1 MYADVLILLFAAVLL
16 VAIFRRLGQ
25 PVILAYLVAGVLL
38 GPHGAAVLSEQ
49 ANMQTIAELG
59 IVFLM
64 FSLGLEFSLPRLIAM
79 RMLVV
84 GVGGLQVLFTSLLFF
99 WLGWW
104 WGLSLPQAL
113 VVSGTLA
120 LSSTAVVIKQLG
132 EQKQLHTRRA
142 QLGVSVLLFQD
153 LAVVPLL
160 VMIPILARP
169 EIQGSALLAEIA
181 WATLKGLFALFSLLA
196 VGKWLLPL
204 LFHEVARARSD
215 ELFVLSALLVALLA
229 AFMTHSLGLSMAL
242 GAFLAGMMLGESHY
256 RHQLEVDIRP
266 FRDVLM
272 GLFFITIGMTMDWQ
286 LVALAWWQVI
296 LCVFGLILIKSLL
309 VLLAG
314 GLMGERKRDAM
325 AAGIMLSQVGEFG
338 FVLLALA
345 NHHALL
351 EHQLVSLLIGIG
363 VISIAMTPWLVQKAH
378 GLARSLTDSALLTRS
393 EVAQSGLSKHQHV
406 IIAGFGRAGQTCA
419 RFLKLE
425 DIPFLALDLDPE
437 RVGEAKTAGEQ
448 VAFGDASR
456 RDILLAAGLLRARL
470 VIITFDDRKRVEAML
485 ALIKELAGQVRVLV
499 RTRDDSFL
507 EAFKQ
512 AGAHEVI
519 PESQEGAL
527 MLVSHLL
534 LNCDI
539 PIGRVIRRME
549 LERSSQY
556 RFLHGFYW
564 GDQSASNLET
574 DQLLERLHPV
584 LLHDQAWAVGQTVQA
599 LALDAVR
606 IKEVQRGEQSLEPRP
621 ELRLAAGGRG
631 QAGAVWQ
638 CGSDGAGRTK
648 VAGGALGLALRKA
661 DQLIYASSRITSSIP
676 RNCSTRARSLR
687 VSL

>member
-1 MYADVLILLFAAVLL
+1 MYTDLLILLFAAVLL
-16 VAIFRRLGQ
+16 VATFRRLGL
-25 PVILAYLVAGVLL
+25 PVILAYLIAGVLL
-38 GPHGAAVLSEQ
+38 GPHGLAVITGQSI
-49 ANMQTIAELG
+49 MQTIAELG

-64 FSLGLEFSLPRLIAM
+64 FSLGLEFSLPKLLAM
-79 RMLVV
+79 RRLVL
-84 GVGGLQVLFTSLLFF
+84 GVGMLQVLLTSLLFF
-99 WLGWW
+99 AIGWW
-104 WGLSLPQAL
+104 WGLSLAQSL
-113 VVSGTLA
+113 VVAGTLA

-160 VMIPILARP
+160 VMIPILAQP
-169 EIQGSALLAEIA
+169 EVQGSALAAEIA
-181 WATLKGLFALFSLLA
+181 WATLKGLFALFTLLA

-229 AFMTHSLGLSMAL
+229 AYMTHSLGLSMAL

-256 RHQLEVDIRP
+256 RHQLEVDIKP

-272 GLFFITIGMTMDWQ
+272 GLFFITIGMAMEWE
-286 LVALAWWQVI
+286 LVARAWWQVLI
-296 LCVFGLILIKSLL
+296 CVVLLVLCKSLL

-314 GLMGERKRDAM
+314 RLMGERKRDSM

-345 NHHALL
+345 LHHGLL
-351 EHQLVSLLIGIG
+351 DQQLVSLLIGIG
-363 VISIAMTPWLVQKAH
+363 IISIAMTPWLVTQAH
-378 GLARSLTDSALLTRS
+378 SLARSLTDPALLTRS
-393 EVAQSGLSKHQHV
+393 EVAQSGLSKSQHV

-419 RFLKLE
+419 RFLKIE
-425 DIPFLALDLDPE
+425 EIPFLALDLDPE
-437 RVGEAKTAGEQ
+437 RVSEAKLAGEQ

-485 ALIKELAGQVRVLV
+485 ALIRELAGDLKVLV
-499 RTRDDSFL
+499 RTRDDCFL
-507 EAFKQ
+507 EQYKQ
-512 AGAHEVI
+512 AGAFEVI

-564 GDQSASNLET
+564 GDQSASNLEA
-574 DQLLERLHPV
+574 DQLLERLHPL
-584 LLHDQAWAVGQTVQA
+584 LLHDQAWAVGREVRE
-599 LALDAVR
+599 LPLDEVR
-606 IKEVQRGEQSLEPRP
+606 IKEVQRGDQSLEPRP
-621 ELRLAAGGRG
+621 ELVLAAGDRLILFGTVVAMEQAEQRLLEGR
-631 QAGAVWQ
+631 
-638 CGSDGAGRTK
+638 
-648 VAGGALGLALRKA
+648 
-661 DQLIYASSRITSSIP
+661 
-676 RNCSTRARSLR
+676 
-687 VSL
+687 

>member
-1 MYADVLILLFAAVLL
+1 MYTDVLILLFAAVLL

-25 PVILAYLVAGVLL
+25 PVILAYLLAGVLL
-38 GPHGAAVLSEQ
+38 GPHGAAVITGQ
-49 ANMQTIAELG
+49 AIMQTIAELG

-79 RMLVV
+79 RMLVL
-84 GVGGLQVLFTSLLFF
+84 GVGGLQVLFTSSLFF
-99 WLGWW
+99 WLAWW

-169 EIQGSALLAEIA
+169 EIQGGALLAEIA

-215 ELFVLSALLVALLA
+215 ELFVLTALLVALLA
-229 AFMTHSLGLSMAL
+229 ASLTQWMGLSMAL

-286 LVALAWWQVI
+286 LVARAWWQVI
-296 LCVFGLILIKSLL
+296 ISVLGLILIKSLL

-314 GLMGERKRDAM
+314 RLMGERKRDAM

-345 NHHALL
+345 NHHGLL
-351 EHQLVSLLIGIG
+351 DHQLISLLIGIG
-363 VISIAMTPWLVQKAH
+363 VISIAMTPWLVQRAH
-378 GLARSLTDSALLTRS
+378 GLARSLTDSALLSRS

-437 RVGEAKTAGEQ
+437 RVSEAKSAGEQ

-485 ALIKELAGQVRVLV
+485 ALIKELAVEVRVLV

-534 LNCDI
+534 LNCNI

-549 LERSSQY
+549 HERSSQY

-584 LLHDQAWAVGQTVQA
+584 LLHDQAWAVGRTVQA
-599 LALDAVR
+599 LALDTVR

-621 ELRLAAGGRG
+621 ELML
-631 QAGAVWQ
+631 
-638 CGSDGAGRTK
+638 
-648 VAGGALGLALRKA
+648 VAGDLLVLFGNAVAMEQAEQRLLEGR
-661 DQLIYASSRITSSIP
+661 
-676 RNCSTRARSLR
+676 
-687 VSL
+687 

>member
-1 MYADVLILLFAAVLL
+1 MYTDLLILLFAAVLL
-16 VAIFRRLGQ
+16 VAIFRRFGL
-25 PVILAYLVAGVLL
+25 PVILAYLIAGVLL
-38 GPHGAAVLSEQ
+38 GPHGLAVITGQSI
-49 ANMQTIAELG
+49 MQTIAELG

-64 FSLGLEFSLPRLIAM
+64 FSLGLEFSLPKLLAM
-79 RMLVV
+79 RYLVL
-84 GVGGLQVLFTSLLFF
+84 GVGGLQVLLTSLLFF
-99 WLGWW
+99 WFGWHL
-104 WGLSLPQAL
+104 GLSLAQAL
-113 VVSGTLA
+113 VVGGTLA

-160 VMIPILARP
+160 VMIPILAEP
-169 EIQGSALLAEIA
+169 QVQGSALAAEIA
-181 WATLKGLFALFSLLA
+181 WAILKGLFALLSLLA

-229 AFMTHSLGLSMAL
+229 AFMTYSLGLSMAL

-256 RHQLEVDIRP
+256 RHQLEVDIKP

-272 GLFFITIGMTMDWQ
+272 GLFFITIGMNMDWV
-286 LVALAWWQVI
+286 LVAQAWWQVL
-296 LCVFGLILIKSLL
+296 LCVVVLVLCKSLL

-314 GLMGERKRDAM
+314 RLMGERKRDSM

-345 NHHALL
+345 LHHGLL
-351 EHQLVSLLIGIG
+351 DPQLVSRLIGIG
-363 VISIAMTPWLVQKAH
+363 IISIAMTPWLVTQAH
-378 GLARSLTDSALLTRS
+378 SLARSLTDPALLTRS
-393 EVAQSGLSKHQHV
+393 EVAQSGLSKSQHV

-425 DIPFLALDLDPE
+425 EIPFLALDLDPE
-437 RVGEAKTAGEQ
+437 RVSEAKQAGEQ

-470 VIITFDDRKRVEAML
+470 VIITFDDRKRVETML
-485 ALIKELAGQVRVLV
+485 ALIRELAGELKVLV

-507 EAFKQ
+507 EQYKQ
-512 AGAHEVI
+512 AGAFEVI

-534 LNCDI
+534 VNCDI
-539 PIGRVIRRME
+539 PLGRVIRRME
-549 LERSSQY
+549 HERSSQY

-564 GDQSASNLET
+564 GDQSANNLEA
-574 DQLLERLHPV
+574 DQLLERLHP
-584 LLHDQAWAVGQTVQA
+584 LMLHDQAWAVGREVRE
-599 LALDAVR
+599 LPLDEVM
-606 IKEVQRGEQSLEPRP
+606 IKEVQRGDQMLEPRD
-621 ELRLAAGGRG
+621 ELTL
-631 QAGAVWQ
+631 QAGDRLILFGTAVAIEQ
-638 CGSDGAGRTK
+638 AEQRLLEGR
-648 VAGGALGLALRKA
+648 
-661 DQLIYASSRITSSIP
+661 
-676 RNCSTRARSLR
+676 
-687 VSL
+687 

>member
-1 MYADVLILLFAAVLL
+1 MYTDVLILLFAAVLL

-25 PVILAYLVAGVLL
+25 PVILAYLLAGVVL
-38 GPHGAAVLSEQ
+38 GPYGAAVITGQ
-49 ANMQTIAELG
+49 AIMQTIAELG

-79 RMLVV
+79 RMLVL
-84 GVGGLQVLFTSLLFF
+84 GVGGLQVLFTSSLFF
-99 WLGWW
+99 WLAWW

-113 VVSGTLA
+113 VVAGTLA

-169 EIQGSALLAEIA
+169 EIQGGALLAEIA

-229 AFMTHSLGLSMAL
+229 ASLTQWMGLSMAL

-286 LVALAWWQVI
+286 LVARAWWQVI
-296 LCVFGLILIKSLL
+296 LSVLGLILIKSLL

-314 GLMGERKRDAM
+314 RLMGERKRDAM
-325 AAGIMLSQVGEFG
+325 ATGIMLSQVGEFG

-345 NHHALL
+345 NHHGLL
-351 EHQLVSLLIGIG
+351 DHQLISLLIGIG
-363 VISIAMTPWLVQKAH
+363 VTSIAMTPWLVQRAH
-378 GLARSLTDSALLTRS
+378 GLARSLIDSTLLSRS

-437 RVGEAKTAGEQ
+437 RVSEAKSAGEQ

-485 ALIKELAGQVRVLV
+485 ALIRELAVDVRVLV

-534 LNCDI
+534 LNCNV

-549 LERSSQY
+549 HERSSQY

-564 GDQSASNLET
+564 GDQSAGNLET

-584 LLHDQAWAVGQTVQA
+584 LLHDQAWAVGRTVQA
-599 LALDAVR
+599 LALEEVR

-621 ELRLAAGGRG
+621 ELTLAVGDRLVLFGNAVAMEQAEQRLLEGR
-631 QAGAVWQ
+631 
-638 CGSDGAGRTK
+638 
-648 VAGGALGLALRKA
+648 
-661 DQLIYASSRITSSIP
+661 
-676 RNCSTRARSLR
+676 
-687 VSL
+687 

>member
-1 MYADVLILLFAAVLL
+1 MYTDVLILLFAAVLL

-25 PVILAYLVAGVLL
+25 PVILAYLLAGVLL
-38 GPHGAAVLSEQ
+38 GPHGAAVITGQ
-49 ANMQTIAELG
+49 AIMQTIAELG

-79 RMLVV
+79 RMLVL
-84 GVGGLQVLFTSLLFF
+84 GVGGLQVLFTSSLFF
-99 WLGWW
+99 WLAWW

-169 EIQGSALLAEIA
+169 EIQGGALLAEIA

-215 ELFVLSALLVALLA
+215 ELFVLTALLVALLA
-229 AFMTHSLGLSMAL
+229 ASLTQWMGLSMAL

-286 LVALAWWQVI
+286 LVARAWWQVI
-296 LCVFGLILIKSLL
+296 ISVLGLILIKSLL

-314 GLMGERKRDAM
+314 RLMGERKRDAM
-325 AAGIMLSQVGEFG
+325 ATGIMLSQVGEFG

-345 NHHALL
+345 NHHGLL
-351 EHQLVSLLIGIG
+351 DHQLISLLIGIG
-363 VISIAMTPWLVQKAH
+363 VISIAMTPWLVQRAH
-378 GLARSLTDSALLTRS
+378 SLARSLTDSALLSRS

-437 RVGEAKTAGEQ
+437 RVSEAKSAGEQ

-485 ALIKELAGQVRVLV
+485 ALIKDLAAEVRVLV

-534 LNCDI
+534 LNCNI

-549 LERSSQY
+549 HERSSQY

-584 LLHDQAWAVGQTVQA
+584 LLHDQAWAVGRTVQA
-599 LALDAVR
+599 LALDTVR
-606 IKEVQRGEQSLEPRP
+606 IKEVQRGEQSLEPKP
-621 ELRLAAGGRG
+621 ELMLAAGDLLVLFGNAVAMEQAEQRLLEGR
-631 QAGAVWQ
+631 
-638 CGSDGAGRTK
+638 
-648 VAGGALGLALRKA
+648 
-661 DQLIYASSRITSSIP
+661 
-676 RNCSTRARSLR
+676 
-687 VSL
+687 

>member
-1 MYADVLILLFAAVLL
+1 MYTDLLILLFTAVLL
-16 VAIFRRLGQ
+16 VATFRRLGL
-25 PVILAYLVAGVLL
+25 PVILAYLIAGVLL
-38 GPHGAAVLSEQ
+38 GPHGLAVITGQSI
-49 ANMQTIAELG
+49 MQTIAELG

-64 FSLGLEFSLPRLIAM
+64 FSLGLEFSLPKLLAM
-79 RMLVV
+79 RRLVL
-84 GVGGLQVLFTSLLFF
+84 GVGGLQVLLTSLLFF
-99 WLGWW
+99 ALAWW
-104 WGLSLPQAL
+104 WGLGLAQSL
-113 VVSGTLA
+113 VVAGTLA

-160 VMIPILARP
+160 VMIPILAQP
-169 EIQGSALLAEIA
+169 EVQGSALAAEIA
-181 WATLKGLFALFSLLA
+181 WATLKGLFALLTLLA

-256 RHQLEVDIRP
+256 RHQLEVDIKP

-272 GLFFITIGMTMDWQ
+272 GLFFITIGMAMDWE
-286 LVALAWWQVI
+286 LVARAWWQVLVCVVLLV
-296 LCVFGLILIKSLL
+296 LCKSLL

-314 GLMGERKRDAM
+314 RLMGERKRDSM

-345 NHHALL
+345 LHHGLL
-351 EHQLVSLLIGIG
+351 DQQLVSLLIGIG
-363 VISIAMTPWLVQKAH
+363 IISIAMTPWLVTQAH
-378 GLARSLTDSALLTRS
+378 SLARSLTDPALLTRS
-393 EVAQSGLSKHQHV
+393 EVAQSGLSKNQHV

-419 RFLKLE
+419 RFLKIE
-425 DIPFLALDLDPE
+425 EIPFLALDLDPE
-437 RVGEAKTAGEQ
+437 RVSEAKLAGEQ

-485 ALIKELAGQVRVLV
+485 ALIRELAGELKVLV

-507 EAFKQ
+507 EQYKQ
-512 AGAHEVI
+512 AGAFEVI

-564 GDQSASNLET
+564 GDQSASNLEA
-574 DQLLERLHPV
+574 DQLLERLHPL
-584 LLHDQAWAVGQTVQA
+584 LLHDQAWAVGHEVRE
-599 LALDAVR
+599 LPLDEIR
-606 IKEVQRGEQSLEPRP
+606 IKEIQRGDQSLEPRP
-621 ELRLAAGGRG
+621 ELVLAAGDRLILFGTVVAME
-631 QAGAVWQ
+631 QAEQRLLEGH
-638 CGSDGAGRTK
+638 
-648 VAGGALGLALRKA
+648 
-661 DQLIYASSRITSSIP
+661 
-676 RNCSTRARSLR
+676 
-687 VSL
+687 

>member
-1 MYADVLILLFAAVLL
+1 MLILLFTAVLL
-16 VAIFRRLGQ
+16 VATFRRLGL
-25 PVILAYLVAGVLL
+25 PVILAYLIAGVLL
-38 GPHGAAVLSEQ
+38 GPHGLAVITGQSI
-49 ANMQTIAELG
+49 MQTIAELG

-64 FSLGLEFSLPRLIAM
+64 FSLGLEFSLPKLLAM
-79 RMLVV
+79 RRLVL
-84 GVGGLQVLFTSLLFF
+84 GVGGLQVLLTSLLFF
-99 WLGWW
+99 ALAWW
-104 WGLSLPQAL
+104 WGLGLAQSL
-113 VVSGTLA
+113 VVAGTLA

-160 VMIPILARP
+160 VMIPILAQP
-169 EIQGSALLAEIA
+169 DVQGSALAAEIA
-181 WATLKGLFALFSLLA
+181 WATLKGLFALLTLLA

-256 RHQLEVDIRP
+256 RHQLEVDIKP

-272 GLFFITIGMTMDWQ
+272 GLFFITIGMAMDWE
-286 LVALAWWQVI
+286 LVARAWWQVLVCVVLLV
-296 LCVFGLILIKSLL
+296 LCKSLL

-314 GLMGERKRDAM
+314 RLMGERKRDSM
-325 AAGIMLSQVGEFG
+325 AAGIMLSQVGEFS

-345 NHHALL
+345 LHHGLL
-351 EHQLVSLLIGIG
+351 DQQLVSLLIGIG
-363 VISIAMTPWLVQKAH
+363 IISIAMTPWLVTQAH
-378 GLARSLTDSALLTRS
+378 SLARSLTDPALLTRS
-393 EVAQSGLSKHQHV
+393 EVAQSGLSKNQHV

-419 RFLKLE
+419 RFLKIE
-425 DIPFLALDLDPE
+425 EIPFLALDLDPE
-437 RVGEAKTAGEQ
+437 RVSEAKLAGEQ

-485 ALIKELAGQVRVLV
+485 ALIRELAGELKVLV

-507 EAFKQ
+507 EQYKQ
-512 AGAHEVI
+512 AGAFEVI

-564 GDQSASNLET
+564 GDQSASNLEA
-574 DQLLERLHPV
+574 DQLLERLHPL
-584 LLHDQAWAVGQTVQA
+584 LLHDQAWAVGREVRE
-599 LALDAVR
+599 LPLEEIR
-606 IKEVQRGEQSLEPRP
+606 IKEIQRGDQSLEPRP
-621 ELRLAAGGRG
+621 ELVLAAGDRLILFGTVVAME
-631 QAGAVWQ
+631 QAEQRLLEGH
-638 CGSDGAGRTK
+638 
-648 VAGGALGLALRKA
+648 
-661 DQLIYASSRITSSIP
+661 
-676 RNCSTRARSLR
+676 
-687 VSL
+687 

>member
-1 MYADVLILLFAAVLL
+1 LYTDLLILLFSAVLL
-16 VAIFRRLGQ
+16 VATFRRLGL
-25 PVILAYLVAGVLL
+25 PVILAYLIAGVLL
-38 GPHGAAVLSEQ
+38 GPHGLAVITGQSI
-49 ANMQTIAELG
+49 MQTIAELG

-64 FSLGLEFSLPRLIAM
+64 FSLGLEFSLPKLLAM
-79 RMLVV
+79 RRLVLGV
-84 GVGGLQVLFTSLLFF
+84 GVLQVLLTSLLFF
-99 WLGWW
+99 AIGWW
-104 WGLSLPQAL
+104 WGLSLAQSL
-113 VVSGTLA
+113 VVAGTLA

-160 VMIPILARP
+160 VMIPILAQP
-169 EIQGSALLAEIA
+169 EVQGSALAAEIA
-181 WATLKGLFALFSLLA
+181 WATLKGLFALFTLLA

-204 LFHEVARARSD
+204 LFYEVARARSD

-256 RHQLEVDIRP
+256 RHQLEVDIKP

-272 GLFFITIGMTMDWQ
+272 GLFFITIGMAMEWQ
-286 LVALAWWQVI
+286 LVARAWWQVLI
-296 LCVFGLILIKSLL
+296 CVVLLVLCKSLL

-314 GLMGERKRDAM
+314 RLMGERKRDSM

-345 NHHALL
+345 LHHGLL
-351 EHQLVSLLIGIG
+351 DQQLVSLLIGIG
-363 VISIAMTPWLVQKAH
+363 IISIAMTPWLVTQAH
-378 GLARSLTDSALLTRS
+378 SLARSLTDPALLTRS
-393 EVAQSGLSKHQHV
+393 EVAQSGLSKNQHV

-419 RFLKLE
+419 RFLKIE
-425 DIPFLALDLDPE
+425 EIPFLALDLDPE
-437 RVGEAKTAGEQ
+437 RVSEAKLAGEQ

-485 ALIKELAGQVRVLV
+485 ALIRALAGELKVLV

-507 EAFKQ
+507 EQYKQ
-512 AGAHEVI
+512 AGAFEVI

-549 LERSSQY
+549 HERSSQY

-564 GDQSASNLET
+564 GDQSASNLEA
-574 DQLLERLHPV
+574 DQLLERLHPL
-584 LLHDQAWAVGQTVQA
+584 LLHDQAWAVGHEVRE
-599 LALDAVR
+599 LPLDEVR
-606 IKEVQRGEQSLEPRP
+606 IKEVQRGDQSLEPRP
-621 ELRLAAGGRG
+621 ELVLAAGDRLILFGTVVAME
-631 QAGAVWQ
+631 QAEQRLLEGH
-638 CGSDGAGRTK
+638 
-648 VAGGALGLALRKA
+648 
-661 DQLIYASSRITSSIP
+661 
-676 RNCSTRARSLR
+676 
-687 VSL
+687 

>member
-314 GLMGERKRDAM
+314 SLMGERKRDAM

-351 EHQLVSLLIGIG
+351 DHQLVSLLIGIG

-599 LALDAVR
+599 LALDTVR

-621 ELRLAAGGRG
+621 ELRLAAGDKLVLFGNAVAMEQAEQKLLEGR
-631 QAGAVWQ
+631 
-638 CGSDGAGRTK
+638 
-648 VAGGALGLALRKA
+648 
-661 DQLIYASSRITSSIP
+661 
-676 RNCSTRARSLR
+676 
-687 VSL
+687 

>member
-1 MYADVLILLFAAVLL
+1 MYTDLLILLFAAVLL
-16 VAIFRRLGQ
+16 VATFRRLGL
-25 PVILAYLVAGVLL
+25 PVILAYLIAGVLL
-38 GPHGAAVLSEQ
+38 GPHGLAVITGQSI
-49 ANMQTIAELG
+49 MQTIAELG

-64 FSLGLEFSLPRLIAM
+64 FSLGLEFSLPKLLAM
-79 RMLVV
+79 RRLVL
-84 GVGGLQVLFTSLLFF
+84 GVGMLQVLLTSLLFF
-99 WLGWW
+99 AIGWW
-104 WGLSLPQAL
+104 WGLGLTQSL
-113 VVSGTLA
+113 VVAGTLA

-160 VMIPILARP
+160 VMIPILAQP
-169 EIQGSALLAEIA
+169 EVQGSALAAEIA
-181 WATLKGLFALFSLLA
+181 WATLKGLFALFTLLA

-229 AFMTHSLGLSMAL
+229 AYMTHSLGLSMAL

-256 RHQLEVDIRP
+256 RHQLEVDIKP

-272 GLFFITIGMTMDWQ
+272 GLFFITIGMAMEWE
-286 LVALAWWQVI
+286 LVARAWWQVLI
-296 LCVFGLILIKSLL
+296 CVVLLVLCKSLL

-314 GLMGERKRDAM
+314 RLMGERKRDSM

-345 NHHALL
+345 LHHGLL
-351 EHQLVSLLIGIG
+351 DQQLVSLLIGIG
-363 VISIAMTPWLVQKAH
+363 IISIAMTPWLVTQAH
-378 GLARSLTDSALLTRS
+378 SLARSLTDPALLTRS
-393 EVAQSGLSKHQHV
+393 EVAQSGLSKNQHV

-419 RFLKLE
+419 RFLKIE
-425 DIPFLALDLDPE
+425 EIPFLALDLDPE
-437 RVGEAKTAGEQ
+437 RVSEAKLAGEQ

-485 ALIKELAGQVRVLV
+485 ALIRELAGDLKVLV

-507 EAFKQ
+507 EQYKQ
-512 AGAHEVI
+512 AGAFEVI

-564 GDQSASNLET
+564 GDQSASNLEA
-574 DQLLERLHPV
+574 DQLLERLHPL
-584 LLHDQAWAVGQTVQA
+584 LLHDQAWAVGHEVRE
-599 LALDAVR
+599 LPLDEVR
-606 IKEVQRGEQSLEPRP
+606 IKEVQRGDQSLEPRP
-621 ELRLAAGGRG
+621 ELVLAAGDRLILFGTVVAMEQAEQRLLEGR
-631 QAGAVWQ
+631 
-638 CGSDGAGRTK
+638 
-648 VAGGALGLALRKA
+648 
-661 DQLIYASSRITSSIP
+661 
-676 RNCSTRARSLR
+676 
-687 VSL
+687 

>member
-84 GVGGLQVLFTSLLFF
+84 GIGGLQVLFTSLLFF

-314 GLMGERKRDAM
+314 RLMGERKRDAM

-351 EHQLVSLLIGIG
+351 DHQLVSLLIGIG

-621 ELRLAAGGRG
+621 ELRLAAGDRLVLFGNAVAMEQAEQKLLEGR
-631 QAGAVWQ
+631 
-638 CGSDGAGRTK
+638 
-648 VAGGALGLALRKA
+648 
-661 DQLIYASSRITSSIP
+661 
-676 RNCSTRARSLR
+676 
-687 VSL
+687 

>member
-1 MYADVLILLFAAVLL
+1 MLILLFAAVLL

-314 GLMGERKRDAM
+314 RLMGERKRDAM

-351 EHQLVSLLIGIG
+351 DHQLVSLLIGIG

-621 ELRLAAGGRG
+621 ELRLAAGDRLVLFGNAVAMEQAEQKLLEGR
-631 QAGAVWQ
+631 
-638 CGSDGAGRTK
+638 
-648 VAGGALGLALRKA
+648 
-661 DQLIYASSRITSSIP
+661 
-676 RNCSTRARSLR
+676 
-687 VSL
+687 

>member
-1 MYADVLILLFAAVLL
+1 MYTDLLILLFTAVLL
-16 VAIFRRLGQ
+16 VATFRRFGL
-25 PVILAYLVAGVLL
+25 PVILAYLIAGVLL
-38 GPHGAAVLSEQ
+38 GPHGLAVITGQSI
-49 ANMQTIAELG
+49 MQTIAELG

-64 FSLGLEFSLPRLIAM
+64 FSLGLEFSLPKLLAM
-79 RMLVV
+79 RRLVL
-84 GVGGLQVLFTSLLFF
+84 GVGGLQVLLTSLLFF
-99 WLGWW
+99 ALAWW
-104 WGLSLPQAL
+104 WGLGLAQSL
-113 VVSGTLA
+113 VVAGTLA
-120 LSSTAVVIKQLG
+120 FSSTAVVIKQLG

-160 VMIPILARP
+160 VMIPILAQP
-169 EIQGSALLAEIA
+169 EVQGSALAAEIA
-181 WATLKGLFALFSLLA
+181 WATLKGLFALLTLLA

-256 RHQLEVDIRP
+256 RHQLEVDIKP

-272 GLFFITIGMTMDWQ
+272 GLFFITIGMAMDWVQ
-286 LVALAWWQVI
+286 VAQAWWQVLI
-296 LCVFGLILIKSLL
+296 CVVLLVLCKSLL

-314 GLMGERKRDAM
+314 RLMGERKRDSM

-345 NHHALL
+345 LHHGLL
-351 EHQLVSLLIGIG
+351 DQQLVSLLIGIG
-363 VISIAMTPWLVQKAH
+363 IISIAMTPWLVTQAH
-378 GLARSLTDSALLTRS
+378 SLARSLTDPALLTRS
-393 EVAQSGLSKHQHV
+393 EVAQSGLSKNQHV

-419 RFLKLE
+419 RFLKIE
-425 DIPFLALDLDPE
+425 EIPFLALDLDPE
-437 RVGEAKTAGEQ
+437 RVSEAKLAGEQ

-485 ALIKELAGQVRVLV
+485 ALIRELAGDLKVLV

-507 EAFKQ
+507 EQYKQ
-512 AGAHEVI
+512 AGAFEVI

-564 GDQSASNLET
+564 GDQSASNLEA
-574 DQLLERLHPV
+574 DQLLERLHPL
-584 LLHDQAWAVGQTVQA
+584 LLHDQAWAVGREVRE
-599 LALDAVR
+599 LSLDEIR
-606 IKEVQRGEQSLEPRP
+606 IKEIQRGDQSLEPRP
-621 ELRLAAGGRG
+621 ELVLAAGDRLILFGTVVAME
-631 QAGAVWQ
+631 QAEQRLLEGH
-638 CGSDGAGRTK
+638 
-648 VAGGALGLALRKA
+648 
-661 DQLIYASSRITSSIP
+661 
-676 RNCSTRARSLR
+676 
-687 VSL
+687 

>member
-1 MYADVLILLFAAVLL
+1 MYADVLILLLAAVLL

-25 PVILAYLVAGVLL
+25 PVILAYLLAGVVL
-38 GPHGAAVLSEQ
+38 GPHGAAVITGQSI
-49 ANMQTIAELG
+49 MQTIAELG

-79 RMLVV
+79 RRLVI
-84 GVGGLQVLFTSLLFF
+84 GVGGLQVLLTSLLFF
-99 WLGWW
+99 AIGWW
-104 WGLSLPQAL
+104 WGLSLAQAL

-132 EQKQLHTRRA
+132 DQKQLHTRRA

-181 WATLKGLFALFSLLA
+181 WATLKGLFALLSLLA

-215 ELFVLSALLVALLA
+215 ELFVLSTLLVALLA
-229 AFMTHSLGLSMAL
+229 ASLTQWMGLSMAL
-242 GAFLAGMMLGESHY
+242 GAFLAGMMLG
-256 RHQLEVDIRP
+256 
-266 FRDVLM
+266 
-272 GLFFITIGMTMDWQ
+272 LFFITIGMTMDWQ
-286 LVALAWWQVI
+286 RVALDWWLVALSVPA
-296 LCVFGLILIKSLL
+296 LILFKSLL

-314 GLMGERKRDAM
+314 RLMGERKRDAM

-345 NHHALL
+345 NHHGLL
-351 EHQLVSLLIGIG
+351 DHRLVSLLIGIG
-363 VISIAMTPWLVQKAH
+363 VTSIAMTPWLVQQAH
-378 GLARSLTDSALLTRS
+378 QLARSLTDPALLTRS
-393 EVAQSGLSKHQHV
+393 EVAQSGLSKSQHV

-419 RFLKLE
+419 RFLKQE
-425 DIPFLALDLDPE
+425 EISFLALDLDPE
-437 RVGEAKTAGEQ
+437 RVSEAKSAGEQ

-470 VIITFDDRKRVEAML
+470 VIITFDDPKRVEAML
-485 ALIKELAGQVRVLV
+485 ALIRELAGEVKVLV

-507 EAFKQ
+507 EAFKR
-512 AGAHEVI
+512 AGAFEVI

-549 LERSSQY
+549 HERSNQY

-564 GDQSASNLET
+564 GDQSAGNLET

-584 LLHDQAWAVGQTVQA
+584 LLHEQAWAVGRSVQA
-599 LALDAVR
+599 LGLDAVR
-606 IKEVQRGEQSLEPRP
+606 IREVQRGTQRLEPRP
-621 ELRLAAGGRG
+621 ELVLATGDKLVLFGNAVAVEQAEQRLLEGR
-631 QAGAVWQ
+631 
-638 CGSDGAGRTK
+638 
-648 VAGGALGLALRKA
+648 
-661 DQLIYASSRITSSIP
+661 
-676 RNCSTRARSLR
+676 
-687 VSL
+687 

>member
-1 MYADVLILLFAAVLL
+1 MYADVLILLLAAVLL

-25 PVILAYLVAGVLL
+25 PVILAYLLAGVVL
-38 GPHGAAVLSEQ
+38 GPHGAAVITGQSI
-49 ANMQTIAELG
+49 MQTIAELG

-79 RMLVV
+79 RRLVI
-84 GVGGLQVLFTSLLFF
+84 GVGGLQVLLTSLLFF
-99 WLGWW
+99 AIAWW
-104 WGLSLPQAL
+104 WGLSLAQAL

-132 EQKQLHTRRA
+132 DQKQLHTRRA

-181 WATLKGLFALFSLLA
+181 WATLKGLFALLSLLA

-215 ELFVLSALLVALLA
+215 ELFVLSTLLVALLA
-229 AFMTHSLGLSMAL
+229 ASLTQWMGLSMAL

-286 LVALAWWQVI
+286 RVALDWWLVT
-296 LCVFGLILIKSLL
+296 LSVPALILFKSLL

-314 GLMGERKRDAM
+314 RLMGERKRDAM

-345 NHHALL
+345 NHHGLL
-351 EHQLVSLLIGIG
+351 DHRLVSLLIGIG
-363 VISIAMTPWLVQKAH
+363 VTSIAMTPWLVQQAH
-378 GLARSLTDSALLTRS
+378 QLARSLTDPALLTRS
-393 EVAQSGLSKHQHV
+393 EVAQSGLSKSQHV

-419 RFLKLE
+419 RFLKQE
-425 DIPFLALDLDPE
+425 EIPFLALDLDPE
-437 RVGEAKTAGEQ
+437 RVSEAKSAGEQ

-470 VIITFDDRKRVEAML
+470 VIITFDDPKRVEAML
-485 ALIKELAGQVRVLV
+485 ALIRELAGEVKVLV

-507 EAFKQ
+507 EAFKR
-512 AGAHEVI
+512 AGAFEVI

-549 LERSSQY
+549 HERSNQY

-564 GDQSASNLET
+564 GDQSAANLET

-584 LLHDQAWAVGQTVQA
+584 LLHEQAWAVGRCVQA
-599 LALDAVR
+599 LGLDAVR
-606 IKEVQRGEQSLEPRP
+606 IREVQRGTQRLEPRP
-621 ELRLAAGGRG
+621 ELVLATGDKLVLFGNAVAVEQAEQRLLEGR
-631 QAGAVWQ
+631 
-638 CGSDGAGRTK
+638 
-648 VAGGALGLALRKA
+648 
-661 DQLIYASSRITSSIP
+661 
-676 RNCSTRARSLR
+676 
-687 VSL
+687 

>member
-1 MYADVLILLFAAVLL
+1 MYADVLILLLAAVLL

-25 PVILAYLVAGVLL
+25 PVILAYLLAGVVL
-38 GPHGAAVLSEQ
+38 GPHGAAVITGQSI
-49 ANMQTIAELG
+49 MQTIAELG

-79 RMLVV
+79 RRLVI
-84 GVGGLQVLFTSLLFF
+84 GVGGLQVLLTSLLFF
-99 WLGWW
+99 AIGWW
-104 WGLSLPQAL
+104 WGLSLAQAL

-132 EQKQLHTRRA
+132 DQKQLHTRRA

-181 WATLKGLFALFSLLA
+181 WATLKGLFALLSLLA

-215 ELFVLSALLVALLA
+215 ELFVLSTLLVALLA
-229 AFMTHSLGLSMAL
+229 ASLTQWMGLSMAL

-286 LVALAWWQVI
+286 RVALDWWLVALSVPA
-296 LCVFGLILIKSLL
+296 LILFKSLL

-314 GLMGERKRDAM
+314 RLMGERKRDAM

-345 NHHALL
+345 NHHGLL
-351 EHQLVSLLIGIG
+351 DHRLVSLLIGIG
-363 VISIAMTPWLVQKAH
+363 VTSIAMTPWLVQQAH
-378 GLARSLTDSALLTRS
+378 QLARSLTDPALLTRS
-393 EVAQSGLSKHQHV
+393 EVAQSGLSKSQHV

-419 RFLKLE
+419 RFLKQE
-425 DIPFLALDLDPE
+425 EISFLALDLDPE
-437 RVGEAKTAGEQ
+437 RVSEAKSAGEQ

-470 VIITFDDRKRVEAML
+470 VIITFDDPKRVEAML
-485 ALIKELAGQVRVLV
+485 ALIRELAGEVKVLV

-507 EAFKQ
+507 EAFKR
-512 AGAHEVI
+512 AGAFEVI

-549 LERSSQY
+549 HERSNQY

-564 GDQSASNLET
+564 GDQSAGNLET

-584 LLHDQAWAVGQTVQA
+584 LLHEQAWAVGRSVQA
-599 LALDAVR
+599 LGLDAVR
-606 IKEVQRGEQSLEPRP
+606 IREVQRGTQRLEPRP
-621 ELRLAAGGRG
+621 ELVLATGDKLVLFGNAVAVEQAEQRLLEGR
-631 QAGAVWQ
+631 
-638 CGSDGAGRTK
+638 
-648 VAGGALGLALRKA
+648 
-661 DQLIYASSRITSSIP
+661 
-676 RNCSTRARSLR
+676 
-687 VSL
+687 

>member
-1 MYADVLILLFAAVLL
+1 MYTDLLILLFAAVLL
-16 VAIFRRLGQ
+16 VAIFRRLGL
-25 PVILAYLVAGVLL
+25 PVILAYLIAGVLL
-38 GPHGAAVLSEQ
+38 GPHGLAMVTGQST
-49 ANMQTIAELG
+49 MQTIAELG

-64 FSLGLEFSLPRLIAM
+64 FSLGLEFSLPKLLAM
-79 RMLVV
+79 RRLVL
-84 GVGGLQVLFTSLLFF
+84 GVGGLQVLLTSLLFF
-99 WLGWW
+99 WLARW

-160 VMIPILARP
+160 VMIPILAQP
-169 EIQGSALLAEIA
+169 EVQGSALLAEIA
-181 WATLKGLFALFSLLA
+181 WATLKGLFALLSLLA

-229 AFMTHSLGLSMAL
+229 AAMTYSLGLSMAL

-256 RHQLEVDIRP
+256 RHQLEVDIKP

-272 GLFFITIGMTMDWQ
+272 GLFFITIGMAMNWE
-286 LVALAWWQVI
+286 LVARDWWQVL
-296 LCVFGLILIKSLL
+296 LCVLGLVLCKALL

-314 GLMGERKRDAM
+314 RLMGERKRDAL

-345 NHHALL
+345 SHHGLL
-351 EHQLVSLLIGIG
+351 ARELVSLLIGMGI
-363 VISIAMTPWLVQKAH
+363 ISIAMTPWLVIQAH
-378 GLARSLTDSALLTRS
+378 SLARSLTDPALLTRS
-393 EVAQSGLSKHQHV
+393 EVAQSGLSKTQHV

-425 DIPFLALDLDPE
+425 EIPFLALDLDPE
-437 RVGEAKTAGEQ
+437 RVSEAKLAGEQ

-485 ALIKELAGQVRVLV
+485 ALIRELAGDLKVLV

-507 EAFKQ
+507 EQLKQ
-512 AGAHEVI
+512 AGAFEVI

-534 LNCDI
+534 VNCDV
-539 PIGRVIRRME
+539 PLGRVIRRME
-549 LERSSQY
+549 HERSSQY

-564 GDQSASNLET
+564 GDQSASNMEA
-574 DQLLERLHPV
+574 DQLLERLHPL
-584 LLHDQAWAVGQTVQA
+584 LLHDQAWAVGREVQE
-599 LALDAVR
+599 LLLGEVR
-606 IKEVQRGEQSLEPRP
+606 IKEVQRGDQTLEPRA
-621 ELRLAAGGRG
+621 ELRLAAGDRLILFGTAVAME
-631 QAGAVWQ
+631 QAEQRLLEGH
-638 CGSDGAGRTK
+638 
-648 VAGGALGLALRKA
+648 
-661 DQLIYASSRITSSIP
+661 
-676 RNCSTRARSLR
+676 
-687 VSL
+687 

>member
-1 MYADVLILLFAAVLL
+1 MYTDVLILLFAAVLL

-25 PVILAYLVAGVLL
+25 PVILAYLLAGVVL
-38 GPHGAAVLSEQ
+38 GPYGAAVITGQ
-49 ANMQTIAELG
+49 AIMQTIAELG

-79 RMLVV
+79 RMLVL
-84 GVGGLQVLFTSLLFF
+84 GVGGLQVLFTSSLFF
-99 WLGWW
+99 WLAWW

-113 VVSGTLA
+113 VVAGTLA

-169 EIQGSALLAEIA
+169 EIQGGALLAEIA

-229 AFMTHSLGLSMAL
+229 ASLTQWMGLSMAL

-286 LVALAWWQVI
+286 LVARAWWQVI
-296 LCVFGLILIKSLL
+296 LSVLGLILIKSLL

-314 GLMGERKRDAM
+314 RLMGERKRDAM
-325 AAGIMLSQVGEFG
+325 ATGIMLSQVGEFG

-345 NHHALL
+345 NHHGLL
-351 EHQLVSLLIGIG
+351 DHQLISLLIGIG
-363 VISIAMTPWLVQKAH
+363 VTSIAMTPWLVQRAQ
-378 GLARSLTDSALLTRS
+378 GLARSLIDSTLLSRS

-437 RVGEAKTAGEQ
+437 RVSEAKSAGEQ

-485 ALIKELAGQVRVLV
+485 ALIRELAVDVRVLV

-534 LNCDI
+534 LNCNV

-549 LERSSQY
+549 HERSSQY

-564 GDQSASNLET
+564 GDQSAGNLET

-584 LLHDQAWAVGQTVQA
+584 LLHDQAWAVGRTVQA
-599 LALDAVR
+599 LALEEVR

-621 ELRLAAGGRG
+621 ELTLAAGDRLVLFGNAVAMEQAEQRLLEGR
-631 QAGAVWQ
+631 
-638 CGSDGAGRTK
+638 
-648 VAGGALGLALRKA
+648 
-661 DQLIYASSRITSSIP
+661 
-676 RNCSTRARSLR
+676 
-687 VSL
+687 

>member
-1 MYADVLILLFAAVLL
+1 MYTDVLILLFAAVLL

-25 PVILAYLVAGVLL
+25 PVILAYLLAGVLL
-38 GPHGAAVLSEQ
+38 GPYGAAVITGQ
-49 ANMQTIAELG
+49 AIMQTIAELG

-79 RMLVV
+79 RMLVL
-84 GVGGLQVLFTSLLFF
+84 GMGGLQVLFTSSLFF
-99 WLGWW
+99 WLAWW
-104 WGLSLPQAL
+104 WGLSLSQAL
-113 VVSGTLA
+113 VVAGTLA

-169 EIQGSALLAEIA
+169 EVQGSALLAEIA
-181 WATLKGLFALFSLLA
+181 WATLKGLFALSSLLA

-229 AFMTHSLGLSMAL
+229 ASLTQWMGLSMAL

-286 LVALAWWQVI
+286 LVARAWWQVI
-296 LCVFGLILIKSLL
+296 LSVLGLILIKSLL

-314 GLMGERKRDAM
+314 RLMGERKRDAM
-325 AAGIMLSQVGEFG
+325 ATGIMLSQVGEFG

-345 NHHALL
+345 NHHGLL
-351 EHQLVSLLIGIG
+351 DHQLISLLIGIG
-363 VISIAMTPWLVQKAH
+363 VTSIAMTPWLVQRAH
-378 GLARSLTDSALLTRS
+378 GLARSLTDSALLSRS

-437 RVGEAKTAGEQ
+437 RVSEAKSAGEQ

-485 ALIKELAGQVRVLV
+485 TLIKELAAEVRVLV

-512 AGAHEVI
+512 AGAYEVI

-534 LNCDI
+534 LNCNV

-549 LERSSQY
+549 HERSSQY

-564 GDQSASNLET
+564 GDQSAGNLET

-584 LLHDQAWAVGQTVQA
+584 LLHDQAWAVGRTVQA
-599 LALDAVR
+599 LALDTVR

-621 ELRLAAGGRG
+621 ELTLAAGDRLVLFGNAVAMEQAEQRLLEGR
-631 QAGAVWQ
+631 
-638 CGSDGAGRTK
+638 
-648 VAGGALGLALRKA
+648 
-661 DQLIYASSRITSSIP
+661 
-676 RNCSTRARSLR
+676 
-687 VSL
+687 

>member
-1 MYADVLILLFAAVLL
+1 MYTDLLILLFAAVLL
-16 VAIFRRLGQ
+16 VAIFRRLGL
-25 PVILAYLVAGVLL
+25 PVILAYLIAGVLL
-38 GPHGAAVLSEQ
+38 GPHGLAIVTGQST
-49 ANMQTIAELG
+49 MQTIAELG

-64 FSLGLEFSLPRLIAM
+64 FSLGLEFSLPKLLAM
-79 RMLVV
+79 RRLVL
-84 GVGGLQVLFTSLLFF
+84 GVGGLQVLLTSLLFF
-99 WLGWW
+99 WLARW

-169 EIQGSALLAEIA
+169 EVQGSALLAEIA
-181 WATLKGLFALFSLLA
+181 WATLKGLFALLSLLA

-229 AFMTHSLGLSMAL
+229 AAMTYSLGLSMAL

-256 RHQLEVDIRP
+256 RHQLEVDIKP

-272 GLFFITIGMTMDWQ
+272 GLFFITIGMAMNWE
-286 LVALAWWQVI
+286 LVARDWWQVL
-296 LCVFGLILIKSLL
+296 LCVLGLVLCKALL

-314 GLMGERKRDAM
+314 RLMGERKRDAL

-345 NHHALL
+345 SHHGLL
-351 EHQLVSLLIGIG
+351 ARELVSLLIGMGI
-363 VISIAMTPWLVQKAH
+363 ISIAMTPWLVIQAH
-378 GLARSLTDSALLTRS
+378 SLARSLTDPALLTRS
-393 EVAQSGLSKHQHV
+393 EVAQSGLSKTQHV

-425 DIPFLALDLDPE
+425 EIPFLALDLDPE
-437 RVGEAKTAGEQ
+437 RVSEAKLAGEQ

-485 ALIKELAGQVRVLV
+485 ALIRELAGDLKVLV

-507 EAFKQ
+507 EQLKQ
-512 AGAHEVI
+512 AGAFEVI

-534 LNCDI
+534 VNCDV
-539 PIGRVIRRME
+539 PLGRVIRRME
-549 LERSSQY
+549 HERSSQY

-564 GDQSASNLET
+564 GDQSASNMEA
-574 DQLLERLHPV
+574 DQLLERLHPL
-584 LLHDQAWAVGQTVQA
+584 LLHDQAWAVGREVQE
-599 LALDAVR
+599 LPLGEVR
-606 IKEVQRGEQSLEPRP
+606 IKEVQRGDQTLEPRA
-621 ELRLAAGGRG
+621 ELRLAAGDRLILFGTAVAME
-631 QAGAVWQ
+631 QAEQRLLEGH
-638 CGSDGAGRTK
+638 
-648 VAGGALGLALRKA
+648 
-661 DQLIYASSRITSSIP
+661 
-676 RNCSTRARSLR
+676 
-687 VSL
+687 

>member
-1 MYADVLILLFAAVLL
+1 MYTDVLILLFAAVLL

-25 PVILAYLVAGVLL
+25 PVILAYLLAGVVL
-38 GPHGAAVLSEQ
+38 GPYGAAVITGQ
-49 ANMQTIAELG
+49 AIMQTIAELG

-79 RMLVV
+79 RMLVL
-84 GVGGLQVLFTSLLFF
+84 GVGGLQVLFTSSLFF
-99 WLGWW
+99 WLAWW
-104 WGLSLPQAL
+104 WGLSLSQAL

-169 EIQGSALLAEIA
+169 EVQGSALLAEIA
-181 WATLKGLFALFSLLA
+181 WATLKGLFALSSLLA

-229 AFMTHSLGLSMAL
+229 ASLTQWMGLSMAL

-286 LVALAWWQVI
+286 LVARAWWQVI
-296 LCVFGLILIKSLL
+296 LSVLGLILIKSLL

-314 GLMGERKRDAM
+314 RLMGERKRDAM
-325 AAGIMLSQVGEFG
+325 ATGIMLSQVGEFG

-345 NHHALL
+345 NHHGLL
-351 EHQLVSLLIGIG
+351 DHQLISLLIGIG
-363 VISIAMTPWLVQKAH
+363 VTSIAMTPWLVQRAH
-378 GLARSLTDSALLTRS
+378 GLARSLTDSALLSRS

-437 RVGEAKTAGEQ
+437 RVSEAKSAGEQ

-485 ALIKELAGQVRVLV
+485 TLIKALAAEVRVLV

-512 AGAHEVI
+512 AGAYEVI

-534 LNCDI
+534 LNCNV

-549 LERSSQY
+549 HERSSQY

-564 GDQSASNLET
+564 GDQSAGNLET

-584 LLHDQAWAVGQTVQA
+584 LLHDQAWAVGRTVQA
-599 LALDAVR
+599 LALDTVR

-621 ELRLAAGGRG
+621 ELTLAAGDRLVLFGNAVAMEQAEQRLLEGR
-631 QAGAVWQ
+631 
-638 CGSDGAGRTK
+638 
-648 VAGGALGLALRKA
+648 
-661 DQLIYASSRITSSIP
+661 
-676 RNCSTRARSLR
+676 
-687 VSL
+687 

>member
-1 MYADVLILLFAAVLL
+1 MYTDLLILLFAAVLL
-16 VAIFRRLGQ
+16 VAIFRRFGL
-25 PVILAYLVAGVLL
+25 PVILAYLIAGVLL
-38 GPHGAAVLSEQ
+38 GPHGLAVITGQSI
-49 ANMQTIAELG
+49 MQTIAELG

-64 FSLGLEFSLPRLIAM
+64 FSLGLEFSLPKLLAM
-79 RMLVV
+79 RYLVL
-84 GVGGLQVLFTSLLFF
+84 GVGGLQVLLTSLLFF
-99 WLGWW
+99 WFGWHL
-104 WGLSLPQAL
+104 GLSLAQAL
-113 VVSGTLA
+113 VVGGTLA

-160 VMIPILARP
+160 VMIPILAEP
-169 EIQGSALLAEIA
+169 QVQGSALAAEIA
-181 WATLKGLFALFSLLA
+181 WAILKGLFALLSLLA

-229 AFMTHSLGLSMAL
+229 AFMTYSLGLSMAL

-256 RHQLEVDIRP
+256 RHQLEVDIKP

-272 GLFFITIGMTMDWQ
+272 GLFFITIGMNMDWV
-286 LVALAWWQVI
+286 LVAQAWWQVL
-296 LCVFGLILIKSLL
+296 LCVVVLVLCKSLL

-314 GLMGERKRDAM
+314 RLMGERKRDSM

-345 NHHALL
+345 LHHGLL
-351 EHQLVSLLIGIG
+351 DPQLVSRLIGIG
-363 VISIAMTPWLVQKAH
+363 IISIAMTPWLVTQAH
-378 GLARSLTDSALLTRS
+378 SLARSLTDPALLTRS
-393 EVAQSGLSKHQHV
+393 EVAQSGLSKSQHV

-425 DIPFLALDLDPE
+425 EIPFLALDLDPE
-437 RVGEAKTAGEQ
+437 RVSEAKQAGEQ

-485 ALIKELAGQVRVLV
+485 ALIRELAGELKVLV

-507 EAFKQ
+507 EQYKQ
-512 AGAHEVI
+512 AGAFEVI

-534 LNCDI
+534 VNCDI
-539 PIGRVIRRME
+539 PLGRVIRRME
-549 LERSSQY
+549 HERSSQY

-564 GDQSASNLET
+564 GDQSANNLEA
-574 DQLLERLHPV
+574 DQLLERLHP
-584 LLHDQAWAVGQTVQA
+584 LMLHDQAWAVGREVRE
-599 LALDAVR
+599 LPLDEVR
-606 IKEVQRGEQSLEPRP
+606 IKEIQRGDQMLEPRD
-621 ELRLAAGGRG
+621 ELTL
-631 QAGAVWQ
+631 QAGDRLILFGTAVAIEQ
-638 CGSDGAGRTK
+638 AEQRLLEGR
-648 VAGGALGLALRKA
+648 
-661 DQLIYASSRITSSIP
+661 
-676 RNCSTRARSLR
+676 
-687 VSL
+687 

>member
-1 MYADVLILLFAAVLL
+1 LYTDVLILLFAAVLL

-25 PVILAYLVAGVLL
+25 PVILAYLLAGVVL
-38 GPHGAAVLSEQ
+38 GPYGAAVITGQ
-49 ANMQTIAELG
+49 AIMQTIAELG

-79 RMLVV
+79 RMLVL
-84 GVGGLQVLFTSLLFF
+84 GVGGLQVLFTSSLFF
-99 WLGWW
+99 WLAWW
-104 WGLSLPQAL
+104 WGLSLSQAL

-169 EIQGSALLAEIA
+169 EVQGSALLAEIA
-181 WATLKGLFALFSLLA
+181 WATLKGLFALSSLLA

-229 AFMTHSLGLSMAL
+229 ASLTQWMGLSMAL

-286 LVALAWWQVI
+286 LVARAWWQVI
-296 LCVFGLILIKSLL
+296 LSVLGLILIKSLL

-314 GLMGERKRDAM
+314 RLMGERKRDAM
-325 AAGIMLSQVGEFG
+325 ATGIMLSQVGEFG

-345 NHHALL
+345 NHHGLL
-351 EHQLVSLLIGIG
+351 DHQLISLLIGIG
-363 VISIAMTPWLVQKAH
+363 VTSIAMTPWLVQRAH
-378 GLARSLTDSALLTRS
+378 GLARSLTDSALLSRS

-437 RVGEAKTAGEQ
+437 RVSEAKSAGEQ

-485 ALIKELAGQVRVLV
+485 TLIKELAAEVRVLV

-512 AGAHEVI
+512 AGAYEVI

-534 LNCDI
+534 LNCNV

-549 LERSSQY
+549 HERSSQY

-564 GDQSASNLET
+564 GDQSAGNLET

-584 LLHDQAWAVGQTVQA
+584 LLHDQAWAVGRTVQA
-599 LALDAVR
+599 LALDTVR

-621 ELRLAAGGRG
+621 ELTLAAGDRLVLFGNAVAMEQAEQRLLEGR
-631 QAGAVWQ
+631 
-638 CGSDGAGRTK
+638 
-648 VAGGALGLALRKA
+648 
-661 DQLIYASSRITSSIP
+661 
-676 RNCSTRARSLR
+676 
-687 VSL
+687 

>member
-256 RHQLEVDIRP
+256 RHQLELDIRP

-351 EHQLVSLLIGIG
+351 DHQLVSLLIGIG

-599 LALDAVR
+599 LAFDAVR

-621 ELRLAAGGRG
+621 ELRLAAGDKLVLFGNAVAMEQAEQKLLEGR
-631 QAGAVWQ
+631 
-638 CGSDGAGRTK
+638 
-648 VAGGALGLALRKA
+648 
-661 DQLIYASSRITSSIP
+661 
-676 RNCSTRARSLR
+676 
-687 VSL
+687 

>member
-1 MYADVLILLFAAVLL
+1 LYTDLLILLFAAVLL
-16 VAIFRRLGQ
+16 VATFRRLGL
-25 PVILAYLVAGVLL
+25 PVILAYLIAGVLL
-38 GPHGAAVLSEQ
+38 GPHGLAVITGQSI
-49 ANMQTIAELG
+49 MQTIAELG

-64 FSLGLEFSLPRLIAM
+64 FSLGLEFSLPKLLAM
-79 RMLVV
+79 RRLVL
-84 GVGGLQVLFTSLLFF
+84 GVGGLQVLLTSLLFAA
-99 WLGWW
+99 LARW
-104 WGLSLPQAL
+104 WGLSLAQAL
-113 VVSGTLA
+113 VVAGTLA

-132 EQKQLHTRRA
+132 EEKQLHTRRA

-160 VMIPILARP
+160 VMIPILAQP
-169 EIQGSALLAEIA
+169 EVQGSALAAEIA
-181 WATLKGLFALFSLLA
+181 WATLKGLFALFTLLA

-229 AFMTHSLGLSMAL
+229 AYMTHSLGLSMAL

-256 RHQLEVDIRP
+256 RHQLEVDIKP

-272 GLFFITIGMTMDWQ
+272 GLFFITIGMTMDWE
-286 LVALAWWQVI
+286 LVARAWWQVL
-296 LCVFGLILIKSLL
+296 LCVVLLVLCKSLL

-314 GLMGERKRDAM
+314 RLMGERKRDSM

-345 NHHALL
+345 LHHGLL
-351 EHQLVSLLIGIG
+351 DQQLVSQLIGMGI
-363 VISIAMTPWLVQKAH
+363 ISIAMTPWLVTQAH
-378 GLARSLTDSALLTRS
+378 SLARSLTDPALLTRS
-393 EVAQSGLSKHQHV
+393 EVAQSGLSKNQHV

-419 RFLKLE
+419 RFLKIE
-425 DIPFLALDLDPE
+425 EIPFLALDLDPE
-437 RVGEAKTAGEQ
+437 RVSEAKLAGEQ

-485 ALIKELAGQVRVLV
+485 ALIRELAGELKVLV

-507 EAFKQ
+507 EQYKQ
-512 AGAHEVI
+512 AGAFEVI

-564 GDQSASNLET
+564 GDQSASNLEA
-574 DQLLERLHPV
+574 DQLLERLHPL
-584 LLHDQAWAVGQTVQA
+584 LLHDQAWAVGREVRE
-599 LALDAVR
+599 LPLNEIR
-606 IKEVQRGEQSLEPRP
+606 IKEVQRGELSLEPRP
-621 ELRLAAGGRG
+621 ELILAAGDRLILFGTVVAME
-631 QAGAVWQ
+631 QAEQRLLEGH
-638 CGSDGAGRTK
+638 
-648 VAGGALGLALRKA
+648 
-661 DQLIYASSRITSSIP
+661 
-676 RNCSTRARSLR
+676 
-687 VSL
+687 

>member
-1 MYADVLILLFAAVLL
+1 MYKDLLILLFAAVLL
-16 VAIFRRLGQ
+16 VAIFRRLGL
-25 PVILAYLVAGVLL
+25 PVILAYLIAGVLL
-38 GPHGAAVLSEQ
+38 GPHGLAMVTGQST
-49 ANMQTIAELG
+49 MQTIAELG

-64 FSLGLEFSLPRLIAM
+64 FSLGLEFSLPKLLAM
-79 RMLVV
+79 RRLVL
-84 GVGGLQVLFTSLLFF
+84 GVGGLQVLLTSLLFF
-99 WLGWW
+99 WLARW

-169 EIQGSALLAEIA
+169 EVQGSALLAEIA

-229 AFMTHSLGLSMAL
+229 AAMTYSLGLSMAL

-256 RHQLEVDIRP
+256 RHQLEVDIKP

-272 GLFFITIGMTMDWQ
+272 GLFFITIGMAMNWE
-286 LVALAWWQVI
+286 LVARDWWQVL
-296 LCVFGLILIKSLL
+296 LCVLGLVLCKALL

-314 GLMGERKRDAM
+314 RLMGERKRDAL

-345 NHHALL
+345 SHHGLL
-351 EHQLVSLLIGIG
+351 ARELVSLLIGMGI
-363 VISIAMTPWLVQKAH
+363 ISIAMTPWLVIQAH
-378 GLARSLTDSALLTRS
+378 SLARSLTDPALLTRS
-393 EVAQSGLSKHQHV
+393 EVAQSGLSKTQHV

-425 DIPFLALDLDPE
+425 EIPFLALDLDPE
-437 RVGEAKTAGEQ
+437 RVSEAKLAGEQ

-470 VIITFDDRKRVEAML
+470 VIITFDDRRRVEAML
-485 ALIKELAGQVRVLV
+485 ALIRELAGDLKVLV

-507 EAFKQ
+507 EQLKQ
-512 AGAHEVI
+512 AGAFEVI

-534 LNCDI
+534 VNCDV
-539 PIGRVIRRME
+539 PLGRVIRRME
-549 LERSSQY
+549 HERSSQY

-564 GDQSASNLET
+564 GDQSASNMEA
-574 DQLLERLHPV
+574 DQLLERLHPL
-584 LLHDQAWAVGQTVQA
+584 LLHDQAWAVGREVQE
-599 LALDAVR
+599 LPLGEVR
-606 IKEVQRGEQSLEPRP
+606 IKEVQRGDQTLEPRA
-621 ELRLAAGGRG
+621 ELRLAAGDRLILFGTAVAME
-631 QAGAVWQ
+631 QAEQRLLEGH
-638 CGSDGAGRTK
+638 
-648 VAGGALGLALRKA
+648 
-661 DQLIYASSRITSSIP
+661 
-676 RNCSTRARSLR
+676 
-687 VSL
+687 

>member
-1 MYADVLILLFAAVLL
+1 MYTDVLILLFAAVLL

-25 PVILAYLVAGVLL
+25 PVILAYLLAGVLL
-38 GPHGAAVLSEQ
+38 GPHGAAVITGQ
-49 ANMQTIAELG
+49 AIMQTIAELG

-79 RMLVV
+79 RMLVL
-84 GVGGLQVLFTSLLFF
+84 GVGGLQVLFTSSLFF
-99 WLGWW
+99 WLAWW

-169 EIQGSALLAEIA
+169 EIQGGALLAEIA

-215 ELFVLSALLVALLA
+215 ELFVLTALLVALLA
-229 AFMTHSLGLSMAL
+229 ASLTQWMGLSMAL

-286 LVALAWWQVI
+286 LVARAWWQVI
-296 LCVFGLILIKSLL
+296 ISVLGLILIKSLL

-314 GLMGERKRDAM
+314 RLMGERKRDAM
-325 AAGIMLSQVGEFG
+325 ATGIMLSQVGEFG

-345 NHHALL
+345 NHHGLL
-351 EHQLVSLLIGIG
+351 DHQLISLLIGIG
-363 VISIAMTPWLVQKAH
+363 VISIAMTPWLVQRAH
-378 GLARSLTDSALLTRS
+378 GLARSLTDSALLSRS

-437 RVGEAKTAGEQ
+437 RVSEAKSAGEQ

-485 ALIKELAGQVRVLV
+485 ALIKDLAAEVRVLV

-534 LNCDI
+534 LNCNI

-549 LERSSQY
+549 HERSSQY

-584 LLHDQAWAVGQTVQA
+584 LLHDQAWAVGRTVQA
-599 LALDAVR
+599 LALDTVR

-621 ELRLAAGGRG
+621 ELMLAAGDLLVLFGNAVAMEQAEQRLLEGR
-631 QAGAVWQ
+631 
-638 CGSDGAGRTK
+638 
-648 VAGGALGLALRKA
+648 
-661 DQLIYASSRITSSIP
+661 
-676 RNCSTRARSLR
+676 
-687 VSL
+687 

>member
-1 MYADVLILLFAAVLL
+1 MLILLFTAVLL
-16 VAIFRRLGQ
+16 VATFRRLGL
-25 PVILAYLVAGVLL
+25 PVILAYLIAGVLL
-38 GPHGAAVLSEQ
+38 GPHGLAVITGQSI
-49 ANMQTIAELG
+49 MQTIAELG

-64 FSLGLEFSLPRLIAM
+64 FSLGLEFSLPKLLAM
-79 RMLVV
+79 RRLVL
-84 GVGGLQVLFTSLLFF
+84 GVGGLQVLLTSLLFF
-99 WLGWW
+99 ALAWW
-104 WGLSLPQAL
+104 WGLGLAQSL
-113 VVSGTLA
+113 VVAGTLA

-160 VMIPILARP
+160 VMIPILAQP
-169 EIQGSALLAEIA
+169 EVQGSALAAEIA
-181 WATLKGLFALFSLLA
+181 WATLKGLFALLTLLA

-256 RHQLEVDIRP
+256 RHQLEVDIKP

-272 GLFFITIGMTMDWQ
+272 GLFFITIGMAMDWQ
-286 LVALAWWQVI
+286 LVAWAWWQVLVCVVLLV
-296 LCVFGLILIKSLL
+296 LCKSLL

-314 GLMGERKRDAM
+314 RLMGERKRDSM

-345 NHHALL
+345 LHHGLL
-351 EHQLVSLLIGIG
+351 DQQLVSLLIGIG
-363 VISIAMTPWLVQKAH
+363 IISIAMTPWLVTQAH
-378 GLARSLTDSALLTRS
+378 SLARSLTDPALLTRS
-393 EVAQSGLSKHQHV
+393 EVAQSGLSKNQHV

-419 RFLKLE
+419 RFLKIE
-425 DIPFLALDLDPE
+425 EIPFLALDLDPE
-437 RVGEAKTAGEQ
+437 RVSEAKLAGEQ

-485 ALIKELAGQVRVLV
+485 ALIRELAGDLKVLV

-507 EAFKQ
+507 EQYKQ
-512 AGAHEVI
+512 AGAFEVI

-564 GDQSASNLET
+564 GDQSASNLEA
-574 DQLLERLHPV
+574 DQLLERLHPL
-584 LLHDQAWAVGQTVQA
+584 LLHDQAWAVGHEVRE
-599 LALDAVR
+599 LPLDEIR
-606 IKEVQRGEQSLEPRP
+606 IKEIQRGDQSLEPRP
-621 ELRLAAGGRG
+621 ELVLAAGDRLILFGTVVAME
-631 QAGAVWQ
+631 QAEQRLLEGH
-638 CGSDGAGRTK
+638 
-648 VAGGALGLALRKA
+648 
-661 DQLIYASSRITSSIP
+661 
-676 RNCSTRARSLR
+676 
-687 VSL
+687 

>member
-296 LCVFGLILIKSLL
+296 FCVFGLILIKSLL

-314 GLMGERKRDAM
+314 GLIGERKRDAM

-351 EHQLVSLLIGIG
+351 DHQLVSLLIGIG

-621 ELRLAAGGRG
+621 ELRLAAGDRLVLFGNAVAMEQAEQKLLEGR
-631 QAGAVWQ
+631 
-638 CGSDGAGRTK
+638 
-648 VAGGALGLALRKA
+648 
-661 DQLIYASSRITSSIP
+661 
-676 RNCSTRARSLR
+676 
-687 VSL
+687 

>member
-1 MYADVLILLFAAVLL
+1 MYVDVLILLIFAVVL

-25 PVILAYLVAGVLL
+25 PVILAYLFAGMLL
-38 GPHGAAVLSEQ
+38 GPHGVAIVTGQ
-49 ANMQTIAELG
+49 AMMQTIGELG

-64 FSLGLEFSLPRLIAM
+64 FSLGLEFSLPRLLAM
-79 RMLVV
+79 RKLVL
-84 GVGGLQVLFTSLLFF
+84 GVGSLQVLLTSLLFF
-99 WLGWW
+99 GLGWW
-104 WGLSLPQAL
+104 WGLSLAQAL

-132 EQKQLHTRRA
+132 ELKQLHTRRA

-160 VMIPILARP
+160 VMIPILAQP
-169 EIQGSALLAEIA
+169 EVQG
-181 WATLKGLFALFSLLA
+181 
-196 VGKWLLPL
+196 
-204 LFHEVARARSD
+204 
-215 ELFVLSALLVALLA
+215 SALLVALLA
-229 AFMTHSLGLSMAL
+229 ASLTQWMGLSMAL

-256 RHQLEVDIRP
+256 RHQLEVDIKP

-272 GLFFITIGMTMDWQ
+272 GLFFITIGMTMDWA
-286 LVALAWWQVI
+286 LVADAWWQV
-296 LCVFGLILIKSLL
+296 LACVTGLILCKSLL
-309 VLLAG
+309 ILLAG
-314 GLMGERKRDAM
+314 RLMGERKRDAM

-345 NHHALL
+345 SHHGLL
-351 EHQLVSLLIGIG
+351 DHQLVSLLIGIG
-363 VISIAMTPWLVQKAH
+363 VISIALTPWLVLRAL
-378 GLARSLTDSALLTRS
+378 GLAHSLTDSALLSRA

-406 IIAGFGRAGQTCA
+406 IIAGFGRTGQTCA

-425 DIPFLALDLDPE
+425 EIPFLALDLDPE
-437 RVGEAKTAGEQ
+437 RVSEAKLAGEQ

-470 VIITFDDRKRVEAML
+470 VIITFDDRKRVDAML
-485 ALIKELAGQVRVLV
+485 TLIRELAGEIKVLV

-507 EAFKQ
+507 EHYKQ
-512 AGAHEVI
+512 AGAFEVI

-549 LERSSQY
+549 HERSSQY

-564 GDQSASNLET
+564 GGKSAGNLET

-584 LLHDQAWAVGQTVQA
+584 LLHDQAWAVGHRVRD
-599 LALDAVR
+599 LALGEVR
-606 IKEVQRGEQSLEPRP
+606 IKAIHRGERSLDPRR
-621 ELRLAAGGRG
+621 ELVLAAGDTLVLFGTAVAMEQAEQRLLEGR
-631 QAGAVWQ
+631 
-638 CGSDGAGRTK
+638 
-648 VAGGALGLALRKA
+648 
-661 DQLIYASSRITSSIP
+661 
-676 RNCSTRARSLR
+676 
-687 VSL
+687 

>member
-1 MYADVLILLFAAVLL
+1 MYADVLILLLAAVLL

-25 PVILAYLVAGVLL
+25 PVILAYLLAGVVL
-38 GPHGAAVLSEQ
+38 GPHGAAVITGQSI
-49 ANMQTIAELG
+49 MQTIAELG

-79 RMLVV
+79 RRLVI
-84 GVGGLQVLFTSLLFF
+84 GVGGLQVLLTSLLFF
-99 WLGWW
+99 AIAWW
-104 WGLSLPQAL
+104 WGLSLAQAL

-132 EQKQLHTRRA
+132 DQKQLHTRRA

-181 WATLKGLFALFSLLA
+181 WATLKGLFALLSLLA

-215 ELFVLSALLVALLA
+215 ELFVLSTLLVALLA
-229 AFMTHSLGLSMAL
+229 ASLTQWMGLSMAL

-286 LVALAWWQVI
+286 RVALDWWLVT
-296 LCVFGLILIKSLL
+296 LSVPALILFKSLL

-314 GLMGERKRDAM
+314 RLMGERKRDAM

-345 NHHALL
+345 NHHGLL
-351 EHQLVSLLIGIG
+351 DHRLVSLLIGIG
-363 VISIAMTPWLVQKAH
+363 VTSIAMTPWLVQQAH
-378 GLARSLTDSALLTRS
+378 QLARSLTDPALLTRS
-393 EVAQSGLSKHQHV
+393 EVAQSGLSKSQHV

-419 RFLKLE
+419 RFLKQE
-425 DIPFLALDLDPE
+425 EIPFLALDLDPE
-437 RVGEAKTAGEQ
+437 RVSEAKSAGEQ

-470 VIITFDDRKRVEAML
+470 VIITFDDPKRVEAML
-485 ALIKELAGQVRVLV
+485 ALIRELAGEVKVLV

-507 EAFKQ
+507 EAFKR
-512 AGAHEVI
+512 AGAFEVI

-549 LERSSQY
+549 HERSNQY

-564 GDQSASNLET
+564 GDQSAGNLET

-584 LLHDQAWAVGQTVQA
+584 LLHEQAWAVGRSVQA
-599 LALDAVR
+599 LGLDAVR
-606 IKEVQRGEQSLEPRP
+606 IREVQRGTQLLEPRP
-621 ELRLAAGGRG
+621 ELVLATGDKLVLFGNAVAVEQAEQRLLEGR
-631 QAGAVWQ
+631 
-638 CGSDGAGRTK
+638 
-648 VAGGALGLALRKA
+648 
-661 DQLIYASSRITSSIP
+661 
-676 RNCSTRARSLR
+676 
-687 VSL
+687 

>member
-1 MYADVLILLFAAVLL
+1 MYTDLLILLFAAVLL
-16 VAIFRRLGQ
+16 VAIFRRFGL
-25 PVILAYLVAGVLL
+25 PVILAYLIAGVLL
-38 GPHGAAVLSEQ
+38 GPHGLAVITGQSI
-49 ANMQTIAELG
+49 MQTIAELG

-64 FSLGLEFSLPRLIAM
+64 FSLGLEFSLPKLLAM
-79 RMLVV
+79 RYLVL
-84 GVGGLQVLFTSLLFF
+84 GVGGLQVLLTSLLFF
-99 WLGWW
+99 WFGWHL
-104 WGLSLPQAL
+104 GLSLAQAL
-113 VVSGTLA
+113 VVGGTLA

-160 VMIPILARP
+160 VMIPILAEP
-169 EIQGSALLAEIA
+169 QVQGSALAAEIA
-181 WATLKGLFALFSLLA
+181 WAILKGLFALLSLLA

-229 AFMTHSLGLSMAL
+229 AFMTYSLGLSMAL

-256 RHQLEVDIRP
+256 RHQLEVDIKP

-272 GLFFITIGMTMDWQ
+272 GLFFITIGMNMDWV
-286 LVALAWWQVI
+286 LVAQAWWQVL
-296 LCVFGLILIKSLL
+296 LCVVVLVLCKSLL

-314 GLMGERKRDAM
+314 RLMGERKRDSM

-345 NHHALL
+345 LHHGLL
-351 EHQLVSLLIGIG
+351 DPQLVSRLIGIG
-363 VISIAMTPWLVQKAH
+363 IISIAMTPWLVTQAH
-378 GLARSLTDSALLTRS
+378 SLARSLTDPALLTRS
-393 EVAQSGLSKHQHV
+393 EVAQSGLSKSQHV

-425 DIPFLALDLDPE
+425 EIPFLALDLDPE
-437 RVGEAKTAGEQ
+437 RVSEAKQAGEQ

-485 ALIKELAGQVRVLV
+485 ALIRELAGELKVLV

-507 EAFKQ
+507 EQYKQ
-512 AGAHEVI
+512 AGAFEVI

-534 LNCDI
+534 VNCDI
-539 PIGRVIRRME
+539 PLGRVIRRME
-549 LERSSQY
+549 HERSSQY

-564 GDQSASNLET
+564 GDQSANNLEA
-574 DQLLERLHPV
+574 DQLLERLHP
-584 LLHDQAWAVGQTVQA
+584 LMLHDQAWAVGREVRE
-599 LALDAVR
+599 LPLDEVR
-606 IKEVQRGEQSLEPRP
+606 IKEVQRGDQLLEPRD
-621 ELRLAAGGRG
+621 ELTL
-631 QAGAVWQ
+631 QAGDRLILFGTAVAIEQ
-638 CGSDGAGRTK
+638 AEQRLLEGR
-648 VAGGALGLALRKA
+648 
-661 DQLIYASSRITSSIP
+661 
-676 RNCSTRARSLR
+676 
-687 VSL
+687 

>member
-1 MYADVLILLFAAVLL
+1 MYTDVLILLFAAVLL

-25 PVILAYLVAGVLL
+25 PVILAYLLAGVLL
-38 GPHGAAVLSEQ
+38 GPHGAAVITGQ
-49 ANMQTIAELG
+49 AIMQTIAELG

-79 RMLVV
+79 RMLVL
-84 GVGGLQVLFTSLLFF
+84 GVGGLQVLFTSSLFF
-99 WLGWW
+99 WLAWW

-169 EIQGSALLAEIA
+169 EIQGGALLAEIA

-215 ELFVLSALLVALLA
+215 ELFVLTALLVALLA
-229 AFMTHSLGLSMAL
+229 ASLTQWMGLSMAL

-286 LVALAWWQVI
+286 LVARAWWQVI
-296 LCVFGLILIKSLL
+296 ISVLGLILIKSLL

-314 GLMGERKRDAM
+314 RLMGERKRDAM
-325 AAGIMLSQVGEFG
+325 ATGIMLSQVGEFG

-345 NHHALL
+345 NHHGLL
-351 EHQLVSLLIGIG
+351 DHQLISLLIGIG
-363 VISIAMTPWLVQKAH
+363 VISIAMTPWLVQRAH
-378 GLARSLTDSALLTRS
+378 GLARSLTDSALLSRS

-437 RVGEAKTAGEQ
+437 RVSEAKSAGEQ

-485 ALIKELAGQVRVLV
+485 ALIKELAAEVRVLV

-534 LNCDI
+534 LNCNI

-549 LERSSQY
+549 HERSSQY

-584 LLHDQAWAVGQTVQA
+584 LLHDQAWAVGRTVQA
-599 LALDAVR
+599 LALDTVR

-621 ELRLAAGGRG
+621 ELMLAAGDLLVLFGNAVAMEQAEQRLLEGR
-631 QAGAVWQ
+631 
-638 CGSDGAGRTK
+638 
-648 VAGGALGLALRKA
+648 
-661 DQLIYASSRITSSIP
+661 
-676 RNCSTRARSLR
+676 
-687 VSL
+687 

>member
-1 MYADVLILLFAAVLL
+1 MYTDLLILLFTAVLL
-16 VAIFRRLGQ
+16 VATFRRLGL
-25 PVILAYLVAGVLL
+25 PVILAYLIAGVLL
-38 GPHGAAVLSEQ
+38 GPHGLAVITGQSI
-49 ANMQTIAELG
+49 MQTIAELG

-64 FSLGLEFSLPRLIAM
+64 FSLGLEFSLPKLLAM
-79 RMLVV
+79 RRLVLGV
-84 GVGGLQVLFTSLLFF
+84 GVLQVLLTSLLFF
-99 WLGWW
+99 ALAWW
-104 WGLSLPQAL
+104 WGLGLAQSL
-113 VVSGTLA
+113 VVAGTLA

-160 VMIPILARP
+160 VMIPILAQP
-169 EIQGSALLAEIA
+169 EVQGSALAAEIA
-181 WATLKGLFALFSLLA
+181 WATLKGLFALLTLLA

-256 RHQLEVDIRP
+256 RHQLEVDIKP

-272 GLFFITIGMTMDWQ
+272 GLFFITIGMAMDWE
-286 LVALAWWQVI
+286 LVARAWWQVLI
-296 LCVFGLILIKSLL
+296 CVVLLVLCKSLL

-314 GLMGERKRDAM
+314 RLMGERKRDSM

-345 NHHALL
+345 LHHGLL
-351 EHQLVSLLIGIG
+351 DQQLVSRLIGMGI
-363 VISIAMTPWLVQKAH
+363 ISIAMTPWLVTQAH
-378 GLARSLTDSALLTRS
+378 SLARSLTDPALLTRS
-393 EVAQSGLSKHQHV
+393 EVAQSGLSKNQHV

-419 RFLKLE
+419 RFLKIE
-425 DIPFLALDLDPE
+425 EIPFLALDLDPE
-437 RVGEAKTAGEQ
+437 RVSEAKLAGEQ

-485 ALIKELAGQVRVLV
+485 ALIRELAGDLKVLV

-507 EAFKQ
+507 EQYKQ
-512 AGAHEVI
+512 AGAFEVI

-564 GDQSASNLET
+564 GDQSASNLEA
-574 DQLLERLHPV
+574 DQLLERLHPL
-584 LLHDQAWAVGQTVQA
+584 LLHDQAWAVGREVRE
-599 LALDAVR
+599 LPLDEIR
-606 IKEVQRGEQSLEPRP
+606 IKEIQRGDQSLEPRP
-621 ELRLAAGGRG
+621 ELVLAAG
-631 QAGAVWQ
+631 
-638 CGSDGAGRTK
+638 
-648 VAGGALGLALRKA
+648 
-661 DQLIYASSRITSSIP
+661 DQLILFGTVVAMEQAEQR
-676 RNCSTRARSLR
+676 L
-687 VSL
+687 LEGH

>member
-314 GLMGERKRDAM
+314 SLMGERKRDAM

-351 EHQLVSLLIGIG
+351 DHQLVSLLIGIG

-574 DQLLERLHPV
+574 DQLLERQHPV

-599 LALDAVR
+599 LALDTVR

-621 ELRLAAGGRG
+621 ELRLAAGDRLVLFGNAVAMEQAEQKLLEGR
-631 QAGAVWQ
+631 
-638 CGSDGAGRTK
+638 
-648 VAGGALGLALRKA
+648 
-661 DQLIYASSRITSSIP
+661 
-676 RNCSTRARSLR
+676 
-687 VSL
+687 

>member
-1 MYADVLILLFAAVLL
+1 MYADVLILLLSAVLL

-25 PVILAYLVAGVLL
+25 PVILAYLFVGMLL
-38 GPHGAAVLSEQ
+38 GRHGAAIVTGQ
-49 ANMQTIAELG
+49 AMMQTIGELG

-64 FSLGLEFSLPRLIAM
+64 FSLGLEFSLPRLLAM
-79 RMLVV
+79 RKLVL
-84 GVGGLQVLFTSLLFF
+84 GVGGLQVLLTSLLFF

-132 EQKQLHTRRA
+132 ELQQLHTRRA

-169 EIQGSALLAEIA
+169 EVQGSALLAEVA
-181 WATLKGLFALFSLLA
+181 WASLKGLFALSVLLA
-196 VGKWLLPL
+196 VGKWLLPMV
-204 LFHEVARARSD
+204 FHEVARARSD
-215 ELFVLSALLVALLA
+215 ELFVLSTLLVALLA
-229 AFMTHSLGLSMAL
+229 ASLTQWMGLSMAL

-256 RHQLEVDIRP
+256 RHQLEVDIKP
-266 FRDVLM
+266 FRDVLL
-272 GLFFITIGMTMDWQ
+272 GLFFITIGMTMEWT
-286 LVALAWWQVI
+286 LVANAWWQVL
-296 LCVFGLILIKSLL
+296 LCVFGLILCKSLL

-314 GLMGERKRDAM
+314 RLMGERKRDAM
-325 AAGIMLSQVGEFG
+325 AAGIMLSQIGEFG

-345 NHHALL
+345 SHHGLL
-351 EHQLVSLLIGIG
+351 GHEMVSLLIGVG
-363 VISIAMTPWLVQKAH
+363 VITLSLTPWLVQRAL
-378 GLARSLTDSALLTRS
+378 GLAHSLTDGALLSRAG
-393 EVAQSGLSKHQHV
+393 VAQSGLSKHQHV
-406 IIAGFGRAGQTCA
+406 IIAGFGRTGQTCA

-425 DIPFLALDLDPE
+425 EIPFLALDLDPE
-437 RVGEAKTAGEQ
+437 RVSEAKLVGEQ

-470 VIITFDDRKRVEAML
+470 VIITFDDRKRVDAML
-485 ALIKELAGQVRVLV
+485 PLIRELAGEIKVLV

-507 EAFKQ
+507 EHYKQ
-512 AGAHEVI
+512 AGAFEVI

-549 LERSSQY
+549 HERSSQY

-564 GDQSASNLET
+564 GGKSAGNLET

-584 LLHDQAWAVGQTVQA
+584 LLHDQAWAVGHRVRD
-599 LALDAVR
+599 LALGEVR
-606 IKEVQRGEQSLEPRP
+606 IKAIHRGERSLDPRR
-621 ELRLAAGGRG
+621 ELVLAAGDTLVLFGTAVAMEQAEQRLLEGR
-631 QAGAVWQ
+631 
-638 CGSDGAGRTK
+638 
-648 VAGGALGLALRKA
+648 
-661 DQLIYASSRITSSIP
+661 
-676 RNCSTRARSLR
+676 
-687 VSL
+687 

>member
-1 MYADVLILLFAAVLL
+1 MYVDVLILLIFAVVL

-25 PVILAYLVAGVLL
+25 PVILAYLFAGMLL
-38 GPHGAAVLSEQ
+38 GPHGVAIVTGQ
-49 ANMQTIAELG
+49 AMMQTIGELG

-64 FSLGLEFSLPRLIAM
+64 FSLGLEFSLPRLLAM
-79 RMLVV
+79 RKLVL
-84 GVGGLQVLFTSLLFF
+84 GVGSLQVLLTSLLFF
-99 WLGWW
+99 GLGWW
-104 WGLSLPQAL
+104 WGLSLAQAL

-132 EQKQLHTRRA
+132 ELKQLHTRRA

-160 VMIPILARP
+160 VMIPILAQP
-169 EIQGSALLAEIA
+169 EVQG
-181 WATLKGLFALFSLLA
+181 
-196 VGKWLLPL
+196 
-204 LFHEVARARSD
+204 
-215 ELFVLSALLVALLA
+215 SALLVALLA
-229 AFMTHSLGLSMAL
+229 ASLTQWMGLSMAL

-256 RHQLEVDIRP
+256 RHQLEVDIKP

-272 GLFFITIGMTMDWQ
+272 GLFFITIGMTMDWA
-286 LVALAWWQVI
+286 LVADAWWQV
-296 LCVFGLILIKSLL
+296 LACVAGLILCKSLL
-309 VLLAG
+309 ILLAG
-314 GLMGERKRDAM
+314 RLMGERKRDAM

-345 NHHALL
+345 SHHGLL
-351 EHQLVSLLIGIG
+351 DHQLVSLLIGIG
-363 VISIAMTPWLVQKAH
+363 VISIALTPWLVLRAL
-378 GLARSLTDSALLTRS
+378 GLAHSLTDSALLSRA

-406 IIAGFGRAGQTCA
+406 IIAGFGRTGQTCA

-425 DIPFLALDLDPE
+425 EIPFLALDLDPE
-437 RVGEAKTAGEQ
+437 RVSEAKLAWEQ

-470 VIITFDDRKRVEAML
+470 VIITFDDRKRVDAML
-485 ALIKELAGQVRVLV
+485 TLIRELAGEIKVLV

-507 EAFKQ
+507 EHYKQ
-512 AGAHEVI
+512 AGAFEVI

-549 LERSSQY
+549 HERSSQY

-564 GDQSASNLET
+564 GGKSAGNLET

-584 LLHDQAWAVGQTVQA
+584 LLHDQAWAVGHRVRD
-599 LALDAVR
+599 LALGEVR
-606 IKEVQRGEQSLEPRP
+606 IKAIHRGERSLDPRR
-621 ELRLAAGGRG
+621 ELVLAAGDTLVLFGTAVAMEQAEQRLLEGR
-631 QAGAVWQ
+631 
-638 CGSDGAGRTK
+638 
-648 VAGGALGLALRKA
+648 
-661 DQLIYASSRITSSIP
+661 
-676 RNCSTRARSLR
+676 
-687 VSL
+687 

>member
-1 MYADVLILLFAAVLL
+1 MYADVLILLLAAVLL

-25 PVILAYLVAGVLL
+25 PVILAYLLAGVVL
-38 GPHGAAVLSEQ
+38 GPHGAAVITGQSI
-49 ANMQTIAELG
+49 MQTIAELG

-79 RMLVV
+79 RRLVI
-84 GVGGLQVLFTSLLFF
+84 GVGGLQVLLTSLLFF
-99 WLGWW
+99 AIAWW
-104 WGLSLPQAL
+104 WGLTLAQAL

-132 EQKQLHTRRA
+132 DQKQLHTRRA

-181 WATLKGLFALFSLLA
+181 WATLKGLFALLSLLA

-215 ELFVLSALLVALLA
+215 ELFVLSTLLVALLA
-229 AFMTHSLGLSMAL
+229 ASLTQWMGLSMAL

-286 LVALAWWQVI
+286 RVALDWWLVALSVPA
-296 LCVFGLILIKSLL
+296 LILFKSLL

-314 GLMGERKRDAM
+314 RLMGERKRDAM

-345 NHHALL
+345 NHHGLL
-351 EHQLVSLLIGIG
+351 DHRLVSLLIGIG
-363 VISIAMTPWLVQKAH
+363 VTSIAMTPWLVQQAH
-378 GLARSLTDSALLTRS
+378 QLARSLTDPALLTRS
-393 EVAQSGLSKHQHV
+393 EVAQSGLSKSQHV

-419 RFLKLE
+419 RFLKQE
-425 DIPFLALDLDPE
+425 EIPFLALDLDPE
-437 RVGEAKTAGEQ
+437 RVSEAKSAGEQ

-470 VIITFDDRKRVEAML
+470 VIITFDDPKRVEAML
-485 ALIKELAGQVRVLV
+485 ALIRELAGEVKVLV

-507 EAFKQ
+507 EAFKR
-512 AGAHEVI
+512 AGAFEVI

-549 LERSSQY
+549 HERSNQY

-564 GDQSASNLET
+564 GDQSAANLET

-584 LLHDQAWAVGQTVQA
+584 LLHEQAWAVGRSVQA
-599 LALDAVR
+599 LGLDAVR
-606 IKEVQRGEQSLEPRP
+606 IREVQRGTQRLEPKP
-621 ELRLAAGGRG
+621 ELVLATGDKLVLFGNAVAVEQAEQRLLEGR
-631 QAGAVWQ
+631 
-638 CGSDGAGRTK
+638 
-648 VAGGALGLALRKA
+648 
-661 DQLIYASSRITSSIP
+661 
-676 RNCSTRARSLR
+676 
-687 VSL
+687 